1 MSASVNIRSDI
12 QMTMY
17 PYPKNRVYL
26 STIIAGLSIILA
38 LILLVDYPILTGYYF
53 LSTIA
58 FTALTFLLKKRLYS
72 SIQMEEND
80 EETGEIVKRT
90 PWKALLLVLFMTIAV
105 FVAPLLLAKIASGS
119 AWFIIIASFTSGISI
134 SEMILYLQ
142 MRTKT

>member
-1 MSASVNIRSDI
+1 
-12 QMTMY
+12 
-17 PYPKNRVYL
+17 
-26 STIIAGLSIILA
+26 
-38 LILLVDYPILTGYYF
+38 
-53 LSTIA
+53 
-58 FTALTFLLKKRLYS
+58 
-72 SIQMEEND
+72 MEKND
-80 EETGEIVKRT
+80 EETGEIEKRT